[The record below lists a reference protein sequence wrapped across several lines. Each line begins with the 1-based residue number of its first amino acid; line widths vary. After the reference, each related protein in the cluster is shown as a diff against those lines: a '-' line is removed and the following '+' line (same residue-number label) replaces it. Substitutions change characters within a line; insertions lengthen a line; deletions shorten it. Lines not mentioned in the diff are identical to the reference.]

1 MPVFLITALQRGFVY
16 LSAVSGVCRRCGF
29 YLFADNQ
36 ASVTAVGQGEIFC
49 PFVLCAQ
56 LFYGCARPFQFPPS
70 VAFHGN
76 KITAHLYQRYAVFRQ
91 HPQVCHRTGCHHII
105 FFSPGFSGRLFCP
118 FLYDA
123 AFDVQAVQHIL
134 QKCTAFSGGFYQGQV
149 YIRPENEAY
158 LGLDMRINSI
168 PGQLRYRVT
177 FSSQMRRMGAD
188 MTSEGLRTLLSEVG
202 QTYALLTALE
212 SRSYTPTTEDLTA
225 FREELLAEQEAKSF
239 QTLRQ
244 MI

>member
-1 MPVFLITALQRGFVY
+1 MAEVVSELDKLREAAKLIEEMSQGRLQ
-16 LSAVSGVCRRCGF
+16 VC
-29 YLFADNQ
+29 
-36 ASVTAVGQGEIFC
+36 
-49 PFVLCAQ
+49 
-56 LFYGCARPFQFPPS
+56 PS
-70 VAFHGN
+70 V
-76 KITAHLYQRYAVFRQ
+76 V
-91 HPQVCHRTGCHHII
+91 
-105 FFSPGFSGRLFCP
+105 
-118 FLYDA
+118 
-123 AFDVQAVQHIL
+123 
-134 QKCTAFSGGFYQGQV
+134 GQV

-212 SRSYTPTTEDLTA
+212 SRSYTPTTEDLTS

-239 QTLRQ
+239 PTLSQT
-244 MI
+244 I

>member
-1 MPVFLITALQRGFVY
+1 MAEVVSELDKLREAAKLIEEMSQGRLQ
-16 LSAVSGVCRRCGF
+16 VC
-29 YLFADNQ
+29 
-36 ASVTAVGQGEIFC
+36 
-49 PFVLCAQ
+49 
-56 LFYGCARPFQFPPS
+56 PS
-70 VAFHGN
+70 V
-76 KITAHLYQRYAVFRQ
+76 V
-91 HPQVCHRTGCHHII
+91 
-105 FFSPGFSGRLFCP
+105 
-118 FLYDA
+118 
-123 AFDVQAVQHIL
+123 
-134 QKCTAFSGGFYQGQV
+134 GQV

-177 FSSQMRRMGAD
+177 FSSQMRRMGA
-188 MTSEGLRTLLSEVG
+188 ELSEVG

-225 FREELLAEQEAKSF
+225 FREELLSEQEAKSF

>member
-1 MPVFLITALQRGFVY
+1 MAEVVSELDKLREAAKLIEEMSQGRLQ
-16 LSAVSGVCRRCGF
+16 VC
-29 YLFADNQ
+29 
-36 ASVTAVGQGEIFC
+36 
-49 PFVLCAQ
+49 
-56 LFYGCARPFQFPPS
+56 PS
-70 VAFHGN
+70 V
-76 KITAHLYQRYAVFRQ
+76 V
-91 HPQVCHRTGCHHII
+91 
-105 FFSPGFSGRLFCP
+105 
-118 FLYDA
+118 
-123 AFDVQAVQHIL
+123 
-134 QKCTAFSGGFYQGQV
+134 GQV

-212 SRSYTPTTEDLTA
+212 SRSYTPTTEDLTV

-239 QTLRQ
+239 PTLSQT
-244 MI
+244 I

>member
-1 MPVFLITALQRGFVY
+1 MAEVVSELDKLREAAKLIEEMSQGRLQ
-16 LSAVSGVCRRCGF
+16 VC
-29 YLFADNQ
+29 
-36 ASVTAVGQGEIFC
+36 
-49 PFVLCAQ
+49 
-56 LFYGCARPFQFPPS
+56 PS
-70 VAFHGN
+70 V
-76 KITAHLYQRYAVFRQ
+76 V
-91 HPQVCHRTGCHHII
+91 
-105 FFSPGFSGRLFCP
+105 
-118 FLYDA
+118 
-123 AFDVQAVQHIL
+123 
-134 QKCTAFSGGFYQGQV
+134 GQV

-212 SRSYTPTTEDLTA
+212 SRSYTPTTEDLIA

-239 QTLRQ
+239 PTLSQT
-244 MI
+244 I

>member
-1 MPVFLITALQRGFVY
+1 MAEVVSELDKLREAAKLIEEMSQGRLQ
-16 LSAVSGVCRRCGF
+16 VC
-29 YLFADNQ
+29 
-36 ASVTAVGQGEIFC
+36 
-49 PFVLCAQ
+49 
-56 LFYGCARPFQFPPS
+56 PS
-70 VAFHGN
+70 V
-76 KITAHLYQRYAVFRQ
+76 V
-91 HPQVCHRTGCHHII
+91 
-105 FFSPGFSGRLFCP
+105 
-118 FLYDA
+118 
-123 AFDVQAVQHIL
+123 
-134 QKCTAFSGGFYQGQV
+134 GQV

-188 MTSEGLRTLLSEVG
+188 MTSEGLRALLSEVG

-212 SRSYTPTTEDLTA
+212 SRSYTPTTEDLIA
-225 FREELLAEQEAKSF
+225 FREELLSEQEAKSF

>member
-1 MPVFLITALQRGFVY
+1 MAEVLTELEKLQKAAKLIEEMSQGRLQ
-16 LSAVSGVCRRCGF
+16 VC
-29 YLFADNQ
+29 
-36 ASVTAVGQGEIFC
+36 
-49 PFVLCAQ
+49 
-56 LFYGCARPFQFPPS
+56 PS
-70 VAFHGN
+70 V
-76 KITAHLYQRYAVFRQ
+76 V
-91 HPQVCHRTGCHHII
+91 
-105 FFSPGFSGRLFCP
+105 
-118 FLYDA
+118 
-123 AFDVQAVQHIL
+123 
-134 QKCTAFSGGFYQGQV
+134 GQV

-212 SRSYTPTTEDLTA
+212 SRSYTPTTEDLIA
-225 FREELLAEQEAKSF
+225 FREELLSEQEAKSF

>member
-1 MPVFLITALQRGFVY
+1 MAEVVSELDKLREAAKLIEEMSQGRLQ
-16 LSAVSGVCRRCGF
+16 VC
-29 YLFADNQ
+29 
-36 ASVTAVGQGEIFC
+36 
-49 PFVLCAQ
+49 
-56 LFYGCARPFQFPPS
+56 PS
-70 VAFHGN
+70 V
-76 KITAHLYQRYAVFRQ
+76 V
-91 HPQVCHRTGCHHII
+91 
-105 FFSPGFSGRLFCP
+105 
-118 FLYDA
+118 
-123 AFDVQAVQHIL
+123 
-134 QKCTAFSGGFYQGQV
+134 GQV

-225 FREELLAEQEAKSF
+225 FQEELLAEQEAKSF
-239 QTLRQ
+239 PTLSQT
-244 MI
+244 I

>member
-1 MPVFLITALQRGFVY
+1 MAEVLTELEKLQKAAKLIEEMSQGRLQ
-16 LSAVSGVCRRCGF
+16 VC
-29 YLFADNQ
+29 
-36 ASVTAVGQGEIFC
+36 
-49 PFVLCAQ
+49 
-56 LFYGCARPFQFPPS
+56 PS
-70 VAFHGN
+70 V
-76 KITAHLYQRYAVFRQ
+76 V
-91 HPQVCHRTGCHHII
+91 
-105 FFSPGFSGRLFCP
+105 
-118 FLYDA
+118 
-123 AFDVQAVQHIL
+123 
-134 QKCTAFSGGFYQGQV
+134 GQV

-188 MTSEGLRTLLSEVG
+188 MTSEGLRALLSEVG

-212 SRSYTPTTEDLTA
+212 SRSYTPTTEDLIA
-225 FREELLAEQEAKSF
+225 FREELLSEQEAKSF